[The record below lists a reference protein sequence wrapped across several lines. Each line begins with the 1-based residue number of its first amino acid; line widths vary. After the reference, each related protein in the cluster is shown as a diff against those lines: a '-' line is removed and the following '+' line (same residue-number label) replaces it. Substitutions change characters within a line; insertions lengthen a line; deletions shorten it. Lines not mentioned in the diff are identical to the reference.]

1 LILLLSVIH
10 FFIRYS
16 LFDIRYS
23 LFNPYLPPMN
33 ILGIESSC
41 DDTAAAVLSD
51 GKILSNIIA
60 SQTVHEQFG
69 GVVPELA
76 SRAHNKTIWAT
87 VDQALET
94 SGLGMPDIDAIAVA
108 KGPGLMGSLLVG
120 LGFAKGLS
128 LSWEKPL
135 IGVNH
140 IDAHMYANFIEHEEV
155 IPFVALIVSGGHTRL
170 VHVTEPFEHTVL
182 GKTRDDAA
190 GEAFDKIGKML
201 NLPYPAGPFVDK
213 HAKSGD
219 PEFVDFPRAMIKKGL
234 DFSFSG
240 LKTSVLYHLQ
250 EQAGGYI
257 DENLNDLCA
266 SVSAAISDVLTI
278 KLRRAIRKTGVG
290 HVMLAG
296 GVSANSMLREKV
308 QAMAKKEGVSL
319 MIPAMEY
326 CTDNAAMIAKV
337 GEMKAWMGQY
347 DGMELKP
354 FASLK

>member
-1 LILLLSVIH
+1 
-10 FFIRYS
+10 
-16 LFDIRYS
+16 
-23 LFNPYLPPMN
+23 MN

-41 DDTAAAVLSD
+41 DDTAAAVLS
-51 GKILSNIIA
+51 GGEILSNIIA
-60 SQTVHEQFG
+60 SQAVHEQFG

-87 VDQALET
+87 VGQALES
-94 SGLGMPDIDAIAVA
+94 SGLEMPDIDAIAVA

-120 LGFAKGLS
+120 LGFAKGLA

-155 IPFVALIVSGGHTRL
+155 YPFVALIVSGGHTRL
-170 VHVTEPFEHTVL
+170 VYVKKPFDHEIL

-201 NLPYPAGPFVDK
+201 NLPYPAGPHVDRL
-213 HAKSGD
+213 SQTGD
-219 PEFVDFPRAMIKKGL
+219 PEFVKFPRAMEKKGL

-240 LKTSVLYHLQ
+240 LKTSVLYHLEDQ
-250 EQAGGYI
+250 DEAYKK
-257 DENLNDLCA
+257 ENLEHLCA
-266 SVSAAISDVLTI
+266 SVSAAITDVLVI
-278 KLRRAIRKTGVG
+278 KLRRAVRKTGVK

-296 GVSANSMLREKV
+296 GVSANSMLRHKNQQMV
-308 QAMAKKEGVSL
+308 KKEGINL
-319 MIPAMEY
+319 MIPSLEY
-326 CTDNAAMIAKV
+326 CTDNAAMIAKT
-337 GEMKAWMGQY
+337 GELKAKLGLY
-347 DGMELKP
+347 DDLELKP